1 MSADVIEFNSWSSP
15 CRKVCVADG
24 GPVCVCVQ
32 NMCVRSTVQHSDN
45 MQGDVTREV
54 EYSVKLHFL

>member
-1 MSADVIEFNSWSSP
+1 M
-15 CRKVCVADG
+15 
-24 GPVCVCVQ
+24 CVCVQ